1 MTNKTRSAIDHI
13 ITKAISSNNFNTV
26 VIRID
31 IPDHLPI
38 IYTFKLKTS
47 MSLENHLK
55 DRYLFKR
62 IINESSKTTLK
73 RRHSKTS

>member
-13 ITKAISSNNFNTV
+13 ITKSISSNNFNSV

-31 IPDHLPI
+31 ISDHLPI
-38 IYTFKLKTS
+38 IHTFKLKTS
-47 MSLENHLK
+47 MSLENNLK